1 METVK
6 VKITSDGKFFEPKG
20 FMEFVGI
27 DSKVY
32 RISPNQIIELPF
44 ENAMLLIKQGI
55 ATIDRNWI
63 KERIKESSVEKFK
76 AKLQD
81 LLKNSQI
88 EWVQKLEFDQLIPP
102 AIIKNIQTKEEA
114 KQIKEEDLQSLRIR
128 QLLSQ
133 EMPKFQSIGQGIH
146 NGTLYFGIKINDE
159 DGRLLDA
166 VVTSDKKIYVD
177 WKNENEIKTKFGLNY
192 RFPFY
197 HDVLDATWSRTGK
210 YGINKW
216 LYGKIKKISLKKAF
230 EKVLALQKWKVWHPD
245 ERVHKHHVLKII
257 STYFKPIFEMKGR
270 ELIYGESGFG
280 KTRQTKIYQL
290 LAFNPAMSM
299 DFSDASIFRIIESTK
314 ATILIDNFDSVE
326 KEKKKRILHIFNT
339 GCYAKQKAVRS
350 EGKTFRPTGF
360 DVFSDMIVNS
370 ILPLDEIAEN
380 RSHITRCLR
389 TDDPNYSRLEENN
402 PIWQETRDMLHVCAL
417 QNWKEVKKVYEKL
430 KAESDLFAREF
441 ERVSD
446 TLTIAKCISES
457 LYKEMLE
464 YYKEEEE
471 RRKIR
476 DLREEWLYVAL
487 EYVIEQLKEKKE
499 IELPVK
505 DIAEQTALQI
515 FDENAK
521 DFAKQVHSYKIYL
534 GKTFRANPLF
544 KARIKEGYSYYTFT
558 KEALFKFC
566 RMLKFDDLAKKL
578 EPNLGDYY
586 EKS

>member
-1 METVK
+1 M
-6 VKITSDGKFFEPKG
+6 
-20 FMEFVGI
+20 
-27 DSKVY
+27 
-32 RISPNQIIELPF
+32 
-44 ENAMLLIKQGI
+44 
-55 ATIDRNWI
+55 
-63 KERIKESSVEKFK
+63 
-76 AKLQD
+76 
-81 LLKNSQI
+81 
-88 EWVQKLEFDQLIPP
+88 
-102 AIIKNIQTKEEA
+102 
-114 KQIKEEDLQSLRIR
+114 
-128 QLLSQ
+128 
-133 EMPKFQSIGQGIH
+133 
-146 NGTLYFGIKINDE
+146 
-159 DGRLLDA
+159 
-166 VVTSDKKIYVD
+166 
-177 WKNENEIKTKFGLNY
+177 
-192 RFPFY
+192 
-197 HDVLDATWSRTGK
+197 
-210 YGINKW
+210 
-216 LYGKIKKISLKKAF
+216 
-230 EKVLALQKWKVWHPD
+230 
-245 ERVHKHHVLKII
+245 
-257 STYFKPIFEMKGR
+257 
-270 ELIYGESGFG
+270 
-280 KTRQTKIYQL
+280 YQL
-290 LAFNPAMSM
+290 LAFNPAMRM
-299 DFSDASIFRIIESTK
+299 DVSDASIFRMIESTK

-389 TDDPNYSRLEENN
+389 TDDPNYSRLEESN

-430 KAESDLFAREF
+430 KAENDLFAREF

-499 IELPVK
+499 IELSVK
-505 DIAEQTALQI
+505 DIAEQTALKI

-544 KARIKEGYSYYTFT
+544 KARIKDGYSHYTFT
-558 KEALFKFC
+558 RESLFKFC

-578 EPNLGDYY
+578 EPNLSDYN
-586 EKS
+586 EKP

>member
-1 METVK
+1 M
-6 VKITSDGKFFEPKG
+6 
-20 FMEFVGI
+20 
-27 DSKVY
+27 SKDLK
-32 RISPNQIIELPF
+32 E
-44 ENAMLLIKQGI
+44 EIKKE
-55 ATIDRNWI
+55 AKPI
-63 KERIKESSVEKFK
+63 KEALEKG
-76 AKLQD
+76 
-81 LLKNSQI
+81 
-88 EWVQKLEFDQLIPP
+88 
-102 AIIKNIQTKEEA
+102 
-114 KQIKEEDLQSLRIR
+114 DLQNLRVR
-128 QLLSQ
+128 QLLSK
-133 EMPKFQSIGQGIH
+133 EMPRFQSIGIGIH
-146 NGTLYFGIKINDE
+146 NNTFYFGIKINDE
-159 DGRLLDA
+159 EGRLLDA

-192 RFPFY
+192 RFPFFY
-197 HDVLDATWSRTGK
+197 DVLDAAWSRTGK

-216 LYGKIKKISLKKAF
+216 LYGKVKKISLKKAF

-245 ERVHKHHVLKII
+245 ERVHKHHAFKII

-314 ATILIDNFDSVE
+314 ATILVDNFDSVE

-360 DVFSDMIVNS
+360 DVFSDMVVNS
-370 ILPLDEIAEN
+370 VLPLDEIAEN
-380 RSHITRCLR
+380 RSHITRCLK
-389 TDDPNYSRLEENN
+389 TDDPSYFKLEENN
-402 PIWQETRDMLHVCAL
+402 PIWQETRDMLHICAL

-430 KAESDLFAREF
+430 KAETDLFAREF

-446 TLTIAKCISES
+446 TLTIAKCVSDS

-471 RRKIR
+471 RRKVR

-487 EYVIEQLKEKKE
+487 EHIIKLLEEKKE
-499 IELPVK
+499 KQIELSVK
-505 DIAEQTALQI
+505 DIGDETAAEI
-515 FDENAK
+515 FDPEAK
-521 DFAKQVHSYKIYL
+521 DFAKQVHAYKTFL
-534 GKTFRANPLF
+534 GKKFNTNPLF
-544 KARIKEGYSYYTFT
+544 KARTINGYSHYTFT

-578 EPNLGDYY
+578 EPNLSDYR